1 MSTLDNALE
10 AVKSGNVT
18 AFRALLAADP
28 ALADATID
36 GGMSLL
42 LLAVFF
48 GHGEIIDAMLA
59 TGRTLNIY
67 EAAALGKQVELT
79 AFLDADPS
87 AINAF
92 SSYGFTP
99 LHHAAYMADVST
111 VRLLL
116 DRGADVNAVSRD
128 HMQLTPLHQAA
139 VKGKRDM
146 VAMLLDHGANP
157 TPPHPQGYT
166 PLHAAAGGG
175 DLVSIRRLLTMGAD
189 PTQTFQ
195 GKTAADIAM
204 EKGHKDAAAA
214 IRAEMV

>member
-1 MSTLDNALE
+1 MTASKEALD
-10 AVKSGNVT
+10 AVRSGDV
-18 AFRALLAADP
+18 AGFRALLAADP

-42 LLAVFF
+42 LLASFF
-48 GHGEIIDAMLA
+48 GHIEIIDAILA
-59 TGRTLNIY
+59 TGRKLNIF
-67 EAAALGKQVELT
+67 EAAALGKQEELT
-79 AFLDADPS
+79 AFLNADPG
-87 AINAF
+87 AINTF
-92 SSYGFTP
+92 SSYGFSP
-99 LHHAAYMADVST
+99 LHHAAYMADVKT
-111 VRLLL
+111 VQLLI

-128 HMQLTPLHQAA
+128 QMQLTPLHQAA

-146 VAMLLDHGANP
+146 VALFLDHGANP
-157 TPPHPQGYT
+157 TPPHPQGYS

-204 EKGHKDAAAA
+204 DKGHNDVAAA

>member
-1 MSTLDNALE
+1 MPSVQQATE
-10 AVKSGNVT
+10 AVKSGDV
-18 AFRALLAADP
+18 AGFRALLAADP

-42 LLAVFF
+42 LLAGFF
-48 GHGEIIDAMLA
+48 GHAEIIDVMLA
-59 TGRTLNIY
+59 TGRKLNIF
-67 EAAALGKQVELT
+67 EAAAIGKREVLS
-79 AFLDADPS
+79 AFLDADPA
-87 AINAF
+87 AINTF
-92 SSYGFTP
+92 SSYGFTA
-99 LHHAAYMADVST
+99 LHHAAYMADVSI
-111 VRLLL
+111 VQLLL

-146 VAMLLDHGANP
+146 AALLLDHGANP
-157 TPPHPQGYT
+157 TPPHPQGYS